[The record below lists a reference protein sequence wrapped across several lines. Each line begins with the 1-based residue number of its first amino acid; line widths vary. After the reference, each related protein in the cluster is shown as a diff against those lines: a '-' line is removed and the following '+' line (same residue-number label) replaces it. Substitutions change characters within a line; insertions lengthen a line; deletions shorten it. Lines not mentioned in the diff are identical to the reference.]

1 MEYFTSKLTRED
13 HLRYPQ
19 LNLKALS
26 QALKYTLMEAFQA
39 AQIPSFIVRNYNL
52 QTMSEIFLSKF
63 KMYY

>member
-19 LNLKALS
+19 PNLKALS

-39 AQIPSFIVRNYNL
+39 AQIPSFIVRN
-52 QTMSEIFLSKF
+52 
-63 KMYY
+63 